1 LLVEAADHVAVAVA
15 EHGRPDGIL
24 DALGEEERPAAFP
37 QGAAREAERFESR
50 LGPQSKVQRNQ
61 NAGAVLALKTTD
73 RLPVGFVLME
83 SGESIDSG

>member
-1 LLVEAADHVAVAVA
+1 
-15 EHGRPDGIL
+15 
-24 DALGEEERPAAFP
+24 
-37 QGAAREAERFESR
+37 
-50 LGPQSKVQRNQ
+50 VQRNQ